1 MPCQE
6 ESTKNAMIKIQELP
20 DHLFEELS
28 KDIYDE
34 LDRRQIETSTQF

>member
-1 MPCQE
+1 MCICQ
-6 ESTKNAMIKIQELP
+6 LP

-34 LDRRQIETSTQF
+34 LDRRQIETSKFFFNFV